1 MTEALPPADWYPDPT
16 GARAQRY
23 FDGSEW
29 TDHYTATLSLEQRS
43 AILEEA
49 IASHYPWARVESRTP
64 TQAVLFLGGGVSA
77 AAHVVCALL
86 TIFTCGLFGII
97 WLIVAA
103 TSPERRAY
111 IAVDSYGNVTFN

>member
-29 TDHYTATLSLEQRS
+29 TDHYTTLLSLDQRS
-43 AILEEA
+43 AILAEA
-49 IASHYPWARVESRTP
+49 IASHYPWARVESRSP

-77 AAHVVCALL
+77 AAARGVRLAHHLHLWPLRHHLADR
-86 TIFTCGLFGII
+86 GRD
-97 WLIVAA
+97 VA
-103 TSPERRAY
+103 
-111 IAVDSYGNVTFN
+111 